1 MHVLIIFILI
11 LGLVLARISSP
22 RLNEGFESGL
32 FGATGSTGSIEP
44 TVLSESTEPTVL
56 SEPEPTLIGQT
67 GGSEQ
72 PVPFIQAPLYSGI
85 W

>member
-44 TVLSESTEPTVL
+44 TLLS
-56 SEPEPTLIGQT
+56 EPTLIGQT
-67 GGSEQ
+67 GGSE
-72 PVPFIQAPLYSGI
+72 VPFIQAPLYSGI

>member
-1 MHVLIIFILI
+1 LI

-32 FGATGSTGSIEP
+32 FGATGSTGSTEP
-44 TVLSESTEPTVL
+44 TLLSESTLIGQTGSTDPTL
-56 SEPEPTLIGQT
+56 LTEPTLIGQT
-67 GGSEQ
+67 GGTEQ
-72 PVPFIQAPLYSGI
+72 PVPFIQAPLYSGV